1 MGRTQRLILVGIVVW
16 LLPQTIAA
24 QAAPAYRAPVDT
36 QYIEVSN
43 PYHLYLIRGSDT
55 VGNPIFEFSVVTQAW
70 RATRGGF
77 RIARRQTSLD
87 VRRGVKIDTYDVA
100 ADGRVLRFNDTAASP
115 RAANRKLF

>member
-1 MGRTQRLILVGIVVW
+1 MVGDPIHASRDSAEMGRTQRLILVGIVVW

-55 VGNPIFEFSVVTQAW
+55 VGNPIFEQ
-70 RATRGGF
+70 RTRSF
-77 RIARRQTSLD
+77 R
-87 VRRGVKIDTYDVA
+87 
-100 ADGRVLRFNDTAASP
+100 
-115 RAANRKLF
+115 